1 MHPGS
6 KHTEEARQ
14 RMSERMKTIYA
25 DPDRRKGCSDR
36 AAASWRNGTRG
47 TGTLQ
52 LDRLNAAWDAASD
65 RERLAFIA
73 DRLGIRVPVRRR
85 PCKPKN

>member
-14 RMSERMKTIYA
+14 RMSERMTAIYA
-25 DPDRRKGCSDR
+25 DPDRRKECSDR
-36 AAASWRNGTRG
+36 TAESWRKGTRG

-52 LDRLNAAWDAASD
+52 LDRLNAAWEAASD

-73 DRLGIRVPVRRR
+73 SRLDVRVPVRRR
-85 PCKPKN
+85 PYKPKK